1 MLGKFLRK
9 LRIDRGELLKDMS
22 GKLNVT
28 VSFLSS
34 VENGKKK
41 MPSSWNQKICELY
54 NLDKNQEREF
64 TQAIAD
70 SEDKVEMYLK
80 DVTDKKRYAAVSF
93 ARKFTD
99 FSDRQVEQL
108 MKRLKNINRIWV

>member
-1 MLGKFLRK
+1 MLTMLGKFLRK
-9 LRIDRGELLKDMS
+9 LRIDRGELLKDMA
-22 GKLNVT
+22 GKLDVT

-41 MPSSWNQKICELY
+41 MPSAWNQKICELY
-54 NLDKNQEREF
+54 NLDENQIKEF

-70 SEDKVEMYLK
+70 SEDKVELYLK
-80 DVTDKKRYAAVSF
+80 DTADKKRYVAVSF

-99 FSDRQVEQL
+99 FSDRQLEQL
-108 MKRLKNINRIWV
+108 MKILEENE